1 MRTALFVT
9 CLNDALFPRVGQAA
23 VTLLRRLGVEAD
35 FPPGQSCCGQMH
47 WNTGYRAETA
57 RLARRFVETFADY
70 DAVVVPSASCGGMPA
85 EAYAAAAE
93 QAGDPGLLRAVR
105 ELAPRVHEL
114 TAFVTD
120 VLGVENTGS
129 YFPHRVT
136 YHPTCHSLRAAP
148 LGDRPYRLL
157 RAVAGIDFVELPA
170 QDECCGFGGT
180 FSVKNAAVSGAMN
193 ADKAA
198 HVLETGASVLA
209 AVDNSCL
216 MNIGGRLAK
225 DGHPV
230 RTMHLA
236 EILARTPEDGPVPEL
251 PLAAA
256 SVTTAGACR

>member
-9 CLNDALFPRVGQAA
+9 CLNDGLFPRSGQAT
-23 VTLLRRLGVEAD
+23 VKLLRRLGVEVE
-35 FPPGQSCCGQMH
+35 FPPAQSCCGQMH

-57 RLARRFVETFADY
+57 RLAAHFVKVFGEY
-70 DAVVVPSASCGGMPA
+70 DAVVVPSASCGGMPG
-85 EAYAAAAE
+85 EAYERAAE
-93 QAGDPGLLRAVR
+93 TVGDAGLARAVR

-114 TAFVTD
+114 TGFLTD
-120 VLGVENTGS
+120 VLDVEDVGA

-148 LGDRPYRLL
+148 VGARPYRLL
-157 RAVAGIDFVELPA
+157 RAVAGIEFIELPA
-170 QDECCGFGGT
+170 QEECCGFGGT
-180 FSVKNAAVSGAMN
+180 FSVKNPAVSGAMN
-193 ADKAA
+193 ADKAR

-225 DGHPV
+225 DGHTV

-236 EILARTPEDGPVPEL
+236 EILARTRADGPVLDLPHSTREL
-251 PLAAA
+251 
-256 SVTTAGACR
+256 TR